1 MDTHLDAGSQS
12 RNNSL
17 RQKLPSHSL
26 TLHNQVTQGIQT
38 ELLRAE
44 QQKHWA
50 WPTSGS
56 QAGGGLGGVGVW
68 AGARVG
74 MGKMKHP
81 SP

>member
-1 MDTHLDAGSQS
+1 MDTHLDAGSQGW
-12 RNNSL
+12 NNAL

-44 QQKHWA
+44 QQKHWT
-50 WPTSGS
+50 WPPSGS
-56 QAGGGLGGVGVW
+56 QAGGGWGGGAWVG
-68 AGARVG
+68 AGVG